1 MTEAQP
7 SDVGLMAVAVKAA
20 HAAGQEIAERLG
32 RERDVRVKGLRDLVT
47 DADLAAQ
54 EVLLSAI
61 RAHFPSHTI
70 LSEEAPGGGTPSG
83 TTWVLDPLD
92 GTSNYAHRFPC
103 FSVSIGVMD
112 DDGPLAGVVY
122 DPLREHLFTAER
134 GRGASLNGEPVHVS
148 AIADPMDAI
157 VGLDFARDPDARR
170 ELMGRL
176 SALAPHV
183 HTFRSIGSAALGL
196 CYVAAG
202 WLDGYFHVSLAPW
215 DSAAGVLMV
224 SEAGGT
230 VTDLGGGP
238 WAFGLPRCMAANRRL
253 HAQLLR
259 LPGLAQA
266 AV

>member
-1 MTEAQP
+1 MTETSP
-7 SDVGLMAVAVKAA
+7 SQVSVMTVAVEAA
-20 HAAGQEIAERLG
+20 RAAGREIAARLD

-54 EVLLSAI
+54 EILVAAI

-70 LSEEAPGGGTPSG
+70 LSEEAPASGAPSG

-103 FSVSIGVMD
+103 FSVSIGVMN

-122 DPLREHLFTAER
+122 DPLRDHLFTAER
-134 GRGASLNGEPVHVS
+134 GGGADLNGRPLHVS
-148 AIADPMDAI
+148 GITEPIDAI
-157 VGLDFARDPDARR
+157 VGLDFARDPEARR
-170 ELMGRL
+170 GLMGRL

-202 WLDGYFHVSLAPW
+202 WLDAYFHVSLAPW
-215 DSAAGVLMV
+215 DSAAGVLIV
-224 SEAGGT
+224 REAGGV
-230 VTDLGGGP
+230 VTELAGGP
-238 WAFGLPRCMAANRRL
+238 WGVGQARCLAANSRL
-253 HAQLLR
+253 HAEILR
-259 LPGLAQA
+259 LHS
-266 AV
+266 